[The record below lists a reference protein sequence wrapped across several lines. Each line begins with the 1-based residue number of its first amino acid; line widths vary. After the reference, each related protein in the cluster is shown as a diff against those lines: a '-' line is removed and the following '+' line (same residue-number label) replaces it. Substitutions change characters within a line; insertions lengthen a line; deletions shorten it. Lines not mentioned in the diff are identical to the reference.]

1 VNNSVPKTDQGFS
14 IISGVFT
21 PAEIRKALQMLSVA
35 DLDRTKAGPGTF
47 SPCPSFVNWR
57 SIHGWCTSL
66 GSLSASVRRRSE
78 PLFSTSPATLIG
90 SWPGIRIEPC
100 PLKERIEAPE
110 WGPWSNKAGVLYAH
124 APAWALEQ
132 VVALRVSLDDSLT
145 TNGPLRVLPNTHR
158 RGVLSEQEIEQLA
171 RETLAVECTA
181 ASGGVVAMSP
191 LTLHA
196 SSKAVEDRP
205 RRILHIEYAS
215 TISLAPGI
223 ELVVS

>member
-1 VNNSVPKTDQGFS
+1 MVHLARQFV
-14 IISGVFT
+14 GVGAT
-21 PAEIRKALQMLSVA
+21 PFR
-35 DLDRTKAGPGTF
+35 
-47 SPCPSFVNWR
+47 
-57 SIHGWCTSL
+57 
-66 GSLSASVRRRSE
+66 
-78 PLFSTSPATLIG
+78 ATLFDKSG
-90 SWPGIRIEPC
+90 HANWLVAWHQDRAL

-124 APAWALEQ
+124 AHAWALEQ

-145 TNGPLRVLPNTHR
+145 TNGPLRVLPNTDR

-181 ASGGVVAMSP
+181 AAGGVVAMSP